1 MEGTSHVHLLWCEPS
16 LPRRCV
22 RTECSCLVARSSVPQ
37 RNFAELKKQYELY
50 SDLGSMTASILGA
63 SLSSQADE
71 ANVSGLPSRGYHSD
85 GDIVGARGTATEQ
98 YHKYTRAP
106 QDGARGDAS
115 SGGVV

>member
-1 MEGTSHVHLLWCEPS
+1 M
-16 LPRRCV
+16 
-22 RTECSCLVARSSVPQ
+22 ARSSGPQ

-50 SDLGSMTASILGA
+50 SDLGTMTASILGA
-63 SLSSQADE
+63 SPSSQADE
-71 ANVSGLPSRGYHSD
+71 ANVGLPSRGYHSD
-85 GDIVGARGTATEQ
+85 GDIVGARGAATEQ